1 MDLRIVTLDHSNAL
15 KPVARRQTREER
27 QRQKDRRTAK
37 LWGCVSGIC
46 IGLVI
51 GIIIGNSAAGLA
63 VGAVTSSPE
72 PQQMVSKLEIPASA
86 TVSLLDVVKIAQ
98 SEQEAYAC
106 INTEKTHAWGVPLTD
121 EEMTAVLE
129 TCEAGHIDVPT
140 GLGLIKVES
149 DFRADALNPESGCY
163 GYCQLNPQYFPSDLS
178 PADNIRAGLEYLT
191 YQLERY
197 DGDLGA
203 ALTAYNAGYDTGSRT
218 YADTVIAAA
227 AEFEKGVK

>member
-27 QRQKDRRTAK
+27 QRRKDWRTAK

-46 IGLVI
+46 IGLVL
-51 GIIIGNSAAGLA
+51 GIIIGNSAAGFA
-63 VGAVTSSPE
+63 VGEVTPSPE
-72 PQQMVSKLEIPASA
+72 PQQMEETLPDPVTYEDIQPPDYETEVAML
-86 TVSLLDVVKIAQ
+86 TVEWD
-98 SEQEAYAC
+98 
-106 INTEKTHAWGVPLTD
+106 VPLTA

-129 TCEAGHIDVPT
+129 TCEAGHIEVPT

-149 DFRADALNPESGCY
+149 DFRANALNPESGCY

-178 PADNIRAGLEYLT
+178 PADNIRAGLEYLA

-197 DGDLGA
+197 GGDLEA

-218 YADTVIAAA
+218 YADMVIAAA